1 MTGEAIKRQPAAH
14 FPAVFQSSL
23 RNIMNYKKADPNPS
37 DSDDD
42 DFMNPSVLLSPKG
55 NKDKNHKS
63 RKSKS
68 SLERQRRNSK
78 NSK

>member
-1 MTGEAIKRQPAAH
+1 MTGEAQKRQPAAH

-42 DFMNPSVLLSPKG
+42 DFMNPQVLLSPKS
-55 NKDKNHKS
+55 KDKKMKS

-68 SLERQRRNSK
+68 SLER
-78 NSK
+78 